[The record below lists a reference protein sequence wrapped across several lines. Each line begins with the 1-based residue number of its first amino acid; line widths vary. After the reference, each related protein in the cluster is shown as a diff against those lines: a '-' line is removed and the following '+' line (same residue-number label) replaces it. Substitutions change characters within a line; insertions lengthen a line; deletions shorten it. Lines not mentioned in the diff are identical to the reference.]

1 MAVMGRVAT
10 PTRAPA
16 VDFSEF
22 FAGEHIRL
30 GRAIYLLTGNR
41 EEAEE
46 LVQEALA
53 RAYERWDRVSQMDE
67 PAGYVYRIAANLH
80 RRKRRIR
87 AWLPLLGE
95 QPGPGADPI
104 DATESRMDLLA
115 ALATLPRDQRET
127 VILVEMFGYEAETA
141 ARVLGIKAVSV
152 RVRLHRA
159 RLRLREV
166 LGGLDA

>member
-10 PTRAPA
+10 PARAQ
-16 VDFSEF
+16 VVGFSEF
-22 FAGEHIRL
+22 FAREHIRL
-30 GRAIYLLTGNR
+30 GRAIYLLTGNG

-53 RAYERWDRVSQMDE
+53 RAYERWDRVSRMDE
-67 PAGYVYRIAANLH
+67 PAGYVYRIAANLL

-95 QPGPGADPI
+95 RPGPGADPI
-104 DATESRMDLLA
+104 DAAESRMDLLA
-115 ALATLPRDQRET
+115 ALATLPSDQRET
-127 VILVEMFGYEAETA
+127 VILVEMFGYDAETA
-141 ARVLGIKAVSV
+141 ARVFGIKAVSV

-159 RLRLREV
+159 RRRLREV
-166 LGGLDA
+166 LGGDDA